1 MCHYSNATSLFVK
14 DIDAE
19 AERLKQER
27 LKQYESKKSK
37 SMLLDTMS
45 GVCWLL
51 VLLLA
56 QSKQW
61 SPSPVSS

>member
-1 MCHYSNATSLFVK
+1 MCHYSNTPSLFVK

-45 GVCWLL
+45 GVC
-51 VLLLA
+51 
-56 QSKQW
+56 
-61 SPSPVSS
+61 

>member
-1 MCHYSNATSLFVK
+1 MCAAMCHYSNATSLFVK

-45 GVCWLL
+45 GVC
-51 VLLLA
+51 
-56 QSKQW
+56 
-61 SPSPVSS
+61 